1 TPTYKIKHSWDKPN
15 LRINKYFNMIL
26 IDKQDPLRNDK
37 VGIIDEIYINI
48 GCSGKKI
55 VEYLETLLKD

>member
-1 TPTYKIKHSWDKPN
+1 
-15 LRINKYFNMIL
+15 MIL
-26 IDKQDPLRNDK
+26 IDKQDPLRNDR